1 MGRFSRICG
10 ACFISFILLHSFIF
24 VFASND
30 SALED
35 KYNENLSVEESTSSY
50 NSFKQDNSNIIVQIE
65 MPQETLEEPIIE
77 EIEITSK
84 SISSS
89 ETNGFKAVM
98 LDLIGDYDMIT
109 KEYTYTSNNGYT
121 SKQVT
126 TESDYVWWFSCSIFA
141 LVLYCLFKM
150 VGVIVLGRK

>member
-1 MGRFSRICG
+1 MGRFTRICG
-10 ACFISFILLHSFIF
+10 ACFISFILLHSCVL
-24 VFASND
+24 VFASD
-30 SALED
+30 DFVVESQFL
-35 KYNENLSVEESTSSY
+35 ENLSAEETSS
-50 NSFKQDNSNIIVQIE
+50 Q
-65 MPQETLEEPIIE
+65 MPSEVLEEPVIE
-77 EIEITSK
+77 EIEITSR

-89 ETNGFKAVM
+89 DTNGFKAVM

-126 TESDYVWWFSCSIFA
+126 TESDYVWWFSCGIFA
-141 LVLYCLFKM
+141 LVLYSLFKM